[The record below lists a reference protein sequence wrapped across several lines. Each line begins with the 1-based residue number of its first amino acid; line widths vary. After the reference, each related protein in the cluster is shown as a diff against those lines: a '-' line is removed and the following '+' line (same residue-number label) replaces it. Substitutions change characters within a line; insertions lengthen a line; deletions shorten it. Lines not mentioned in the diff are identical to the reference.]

1 MIQLIS
7 KRRRNDFDRYIE
19 IPNDT
24 DIVDSLS
31 LWHEKQC
38 NYSTLAR
45 MARDTLSVPASGST
59 VERVFSIS
67 RRLAIWQRN
76 HLNAETIS
84 KSMFY
89 KYAMARA
96 KHPLYMEEPSKEG
109 DVETYPVPERRV

>member
-1 MIQLIS
+1 
-7 KRRRNDFDRYIE
+7 
-19 IPNDT
+19 
-24 DIVDSLS
+24 
-31 LWHEKQC
+31 
-38 NYSTLAR
+38 

-109 DVETYPVPERRV
+109 DVETYPVPEKEGVIPEEWVQNWWCAKLDKVPVGRYLLRGCFLNQSEEEEEEDLYG